1 MLSKNVYLFQE
12 GNAGMRELLGGKGA
26 NLAEMTNIGL
36 PVPPGF
42 TVSTAACR
50 EYFRCGQQLW
60 DGLRQECMA
69 ALADLETV
77 TGKRIGDKENPLL
90 VSVRSGSVFSM
101 PGMMDTVLNLGLNQE
116 TVEGLATVSGN
127 PRFAYDCYRRF
138 IQMFADVV
146 LKVERYHFERAL
158 EEKKHELGVK
168 DDTALD
174 AAALQALI
182 ARYLQIVTRETK
194 QPFPQDPLE
203 QLMLS
208 VRAVF
213 DSWYNQRAMV
223 YRQIHRLPDHLG
235 TAVNVQVMVFGNMGE
250 DSGTGVAFTRN
261 PSNGNK
267 ELYGEFLINAQGEDV
282 VAGTRTP
289 LPIAKMNEYMP
300 ALYQQFVKL
309 SALLENH
316 YRDLQDIEFTVER
329 GTLYLLQ
336 TRNGKRTAAA
346 AVKTAVNMAEEGLL
360 SRDEALLRVNP
371 AQLDHLLHRRID
383 PDAILTPIAR
393 GLPASPG
400 AASGQIVFDAD
411 ETERLAGEGVKVI
424 LVRPETTP
432 DDIHGI
438 VAAQGILTSRGGMT
452 SHAAVVA
459 RGMGKSCVTG
469 SEEIN
474 IDLTAKTMA
483 VNGLIF
489 HAGDIISID
498 GSSGEVYAG
507 SVPMI
512 DPELSSEFTKL
523 LAWADEVRM
532 LGVRANADTPDDAI
546 KAREFGAAGIGLC
559 RTEHMFMSQDRLPVV
574 QEMILAKD
582 KFQREK
588 ALEKLLPMQQGD
600 FEGIFAA
607 MAGLPVTIR
616 LLDPPL
622 HEFLPNLE
630 DLLVE
635 VTLLKERGKDPQRL
649 REKEGLLKQV
659 RSLHEFNPMLGHRG
673 CRLGIATPEIYRMQ
687 TLAIFRAAA
696 ALISQG
702 TAVIP
707 EVMIPLVG
715 HEAEIKLMRE
725 LVTQA
730 AEEVM
735 RETGI
740 SFAYQVG
747 TMIELP
753 RACVTAEQIAAS
765 ADFFSF
771 GTNDLTQTTLGYS
784 RDDAEGKFL
793 LHYLQQKIL
802 PENPFAV
809 LDREGVGAL
818 VKIAVEKGRSVKPEL
833 KLGICG
839 EHGGDPSSIEFCHLV
854 GLDYVSCSPYRVPV
868 ARLAAAHARLKTEV
882 GGQMSDSSES
892 AK

>member
-630 DLLVE
+630 DLLVA
-635 VTLLKERGKDPQRL
+635 VTRLRERGKDPQRL

>member
-659 RSLHEFNPMLGHRG
+659 RSLHEFNPMMGHRG